1 MKRGLIVLVSLTA
14 LAVAGV
20 AQALLAEQPVF
31 AGAKNERNPS
41 AGFDGGGDQVWAFTR
56 SRTGYPNRYDAYA
69 KEGANA
75 AIKLNLAGQGWTG
88 GMDYP
93 VVAYQQIARGNS
105 NIHFYDL
112 STDLRSTPEI
122 NGAKWEWHPS
132 ISGDV
137 ETYNVLFGRDDLNTP
152 TQRVIL
158 HSHPAHQDHL
168 LSIVTSASHYLQPDQ
183 LNGDWATFTR
193 CVPNCN
199 VWKYQVSTET
209 KTVLPRPATTRPRQ
223 HYAGAVTSTGA
234 VYLVRSGPRCGERVR
249 FVRYD
254 AARSDPQF
262 GTIVAA
268 LPSGF
273 DIAFAYV
280 REDTLTGNRD
290 IFYDRV
296 NCNTGRFD
304 IYKVTDPAP
313 GP

>member
-56 SRTGYPNRYDAYA
+56 SRTGYPNRYDAYV
-69 KEGANA
+69 KEGTNPAL
-75 AIKLNLAGQGWTG
+75 KLNLRGQGWTG

-93 VVAYQQIARGNS
+93 VVAYQQIAGGNS
-105 NIHFYDL
+105 DIRFYDL
-112 STDLRSTPEI
+112 ATDTRRTPEI
-122 NGAKWEWHPS
+122 NTAKWEYRPS

-137 ETYNVLFGRDDLNTP
+137 DTYRALFGRDDINTP
-152 TQRVIL
+152 TQRVVL
-158 HSHPAHQDHL
+158 HEHPAHTNQV
-168 LSIVTSASHYLQPDQ
+168 LSKVTSASHYTQPDQ

-193 CVPNCN
+193 CVPNCH
-199 VWKYQVSTET
+199 VWKYHVSTKT

-223 HYAGAVTSTGA
+223 QYAGAVTSTGA

-249 FVRYD
+249 IVRYD
-254 AARSDPQF
+254 EARSDPQF
-262 GTIVAA
+262 GTTVAA

-273 DIAFAYV
+273 DIAFAYA
-280 REDTLTGNRD
+280 REGTDGSVD